1 MMHKTNYI
9 FILVLILL
17 SGCSSQKTTLSNAR
31 GTSNSREDMINS
43 RKDVDTL
50 ETKLN
55 KLTQQ
60 IINNLTEQRRT
71 KIAVLDFSDLQGK
84 TTNFGKYL
92 SEELITRLFMTGKF
106 EVIERRLLN
115 KVLEEHEL
123 ASSGIFDINSVQ
135 KLGKILGVNAIVAGS
150 ITDLGHSVKINA
162 RLIGTET
169 GKLFAVAAVNIPKNK
184 ELQSLMKS

>member
-1 MMHKTNYI
+1 
-9 FILVLILL
+9 
-17 SGCSSQKTTLSNAR
+17 
-31 GTSNSREDMINS
+31 MINS